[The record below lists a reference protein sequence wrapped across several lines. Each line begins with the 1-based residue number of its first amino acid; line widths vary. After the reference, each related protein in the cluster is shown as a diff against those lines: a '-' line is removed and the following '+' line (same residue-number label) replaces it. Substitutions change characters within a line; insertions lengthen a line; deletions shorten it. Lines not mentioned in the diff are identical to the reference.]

1 MKNLVLSFI
10 LIVSF
15 QMNAQTFIEAYESTR
30 IIEPYANVNGT
41 DSYDGYLGNPQE
53 WSKIIGILGEFDDIE
68 FNRRATDGTVYLFDN
83 WENKGVVDVGEKRY
97 VVTNL
102 NYHIKRDEFMM
113 KMEGD
118 STFIFDLLRIDKFLV
133 NNREFTNIYDPVESK
148 NKIYEVIYQ
157 DQKRSLLKGYF
168 VNYKEASPNPMVNR
182 GRNQIKQG
190 HSYFMYE
197 NGKLHPF
204 RLKKSKTLELV
215 STDES
220 KQLEEFIKTNDLS
233 YRKENDMVKILDQI
247 SKI

>member
-1 MKNLVLSFI
+1 MKKLALVFI
-10 LIVSF
+10 MSMFIQGKS
-15 QMNAQTFIEAYESTR
+15 QTFLEAYESTR
-30 IIEPYANVNGT
+30 HLEPYDNVNGT
-41 DSYDGYLGNPQE
+41 YSYDGYVGNPQE

-68 FNRRATDGTVYLFDN
+68 FNGRGTDGSVYLFDN
-83 WENKGVVDVGEKRY
+83 WENKGIVDVGDKRY
-97 VVTNL
+97 IVTNL

-118 STFIFDLLRIDKFLV
+118 STFIFDLLRVDKFLV
-133 NNREFTNIYDPVESK
+133 NNREFTSIYDPVDSK
-148 NKIYEVIYQ
+148 NNIYEVLYQ
-157 DQKRSLLKGYF
+157 DHNRSLLKGYF

-190 HSYFMYE
+190 RSYYMYE

-215 STDES
+215 STDQSE
-220 KQLEEFIKTNDLS
+220 QLEQYIKTNDLS

>member
-1 MKNLVLSFI
+1 MKKLILSVVLISC
-10 LIVSF
+10 F
-15 QMNAQTFIEAYESTR
+15 QTNAQSFIEAYEATR
-30 IIEPYANVNGT
+30 IIEPYNNVNGT

-53 WSKIIGILGEFDDIE
+53 WSKIMGILGEFDDIE
-68 FNRRATDGTVYLFDN
+68 FNRRGTDGTVYLFDN

-118 STFIFDLLRIDKFLV
+118 STFIFDLLRVDKFSV

-148 NKIYEVIYQ
+148 NKIYEVLYQ

-168 VNYKEASPNPMVNR
+168 VKYKEASPNPMVNR
-182 GRNQIKQG
+182 GRNEIKQG

-197 NGKLHPF
+197 NGKLLPF
-204 RLKKSKTLELV
+204 RLKKSKTLDLV
-215 STDES
+215 SIDQS
-220 KQLEEFIKTNDLS
+220 KQLELYIKTNDLS
-233 YRKENDMVKILDQI
+233 YRKEMDMVKILDQI